1 VRGSAPGSVPGVPGG
16 EKAKRRR
23 KRRLAK
29 PDPPQ
34 PEQGATTTVSKPSKD
49 DIARERLEPLGEG
62 ERPLAV
68 TIAAVVAVLIALS
81 NLIGWIAGIEI
92 NGDPVPISAI
102 ALQGGVMLVA
112 AVGMWYGRYWAVLGF
127 QTLLALFIII
137 VSLAL
142 LTAESVVGALLAAA
156 LIVAAGTLFWFLVK
170 ALARLQMPERRPRA
184 GGR

>member
-1 VRGSAPGSVPGVPGG
+1 VAGR

-23 KRRLAK
+23 KRRLSK
-29 PDPPQ
+29 PEPSPPADA
-34 PEQGATTTVSKPSKD
+34 ATTTAPKPSKD
-49 DIARERLEPLGEG
+49 DLARERLEPLAEG

-81 NLIGWIAGIEI
+81 NVIGRIAGIEI
-92 NGDPVPISAI
+92 NGEPVPVSAI

-127 QTLLALFIII
+127 QTLLALFIVI

-142 LTAESVVGALLAAA
+142 LTAESVVGAVLAAA
-156 LIVAAGTLFWFLVK
+156 LIAGASALFWSLVK
-170 ALARLQMPERRPRA
+170 ALARLQMPERRGHA

>member
-1 VRGSAPGSVPGVPGG
+1 VAGR

-29 PDPPQ
+29 PDPPH
-34 PEQGATTTVSKPSKD
+34 PEAVATAPTPKPSKD
-49 DIARERLEPLGEG
+49 DLARERLEPLEEG

-81 NLIGWIAGIEI
+81 NVIGRVAGIEI
-92 NGDPVPISAI
+92 NGDPVPVSAI

-112 AVGMWYGRYWAVLGF
+112 AVGMWYRRYWAVLGF
-127 QTLLALFIII
+127 QTLLALFIVI

-142 LTAESVVGALLAAA
+142 LTAESILAAVLAAA
-156 LIVAAGTLFWFLVK
+156 LVAAAGTLFWFLVK
-170 ALARLQMPERRPRA
+170 ALARLQMPERRPPP
-184 GGR
+184 GQE